1 MSQVPIG
8 EDEQLTT
15 FAENPLAPSE
25 SPKRLL
31 ISVWVTMAVLSLFGA
46 HDLNAFVSYDQKL
59 AAIWGG
65 PTGALVSLAETTG
78 ITALRRPLEALAEV
92 VDTPHVVLEREP
104 APALDGGFETDSPS
118 PPVDAHQEPNALLRP
133 TRVMLVGA
141 SSIQYY
147 LGSELER
154 RLELYRDVTV
164 YRSGRISTGLA
175 RPDMFDWMKEVPRLQ
190 NQFKPDLVV
199 GMFGGNDTQ
208 GLLMPGGSVARF
220 GTPEWTTEYTLRV
233 RTMVER
239 VASSGAKMVM
249 LGMPSMRES
258 RYSKNISQVNRVT
271 RDATEAAGG
280 VYIATWD
287 LSSKPDLEYQPDV
300 TYEGETGLM
309 RLPDGVHYSRLGAK
323 FVAEKLMHRLER
335 EFLFTAT
342 NPALATVSRY
352 EATSRLLKRSVRY
365 LAFVPQAVAPDEKLP
380 VVFLLHGAGGSE
392 NDWSEQAH
400 ELLQRA
406 AAEHR
411 LIFIAPDGGADSWY
425 VDSKRLPGAQVARFL
440 TKELIRDVATRLP
453 TSDERGVLGI
463 SMGGNAALALALRNP
478 GVFSAVSSLSG
489 AVNLAEARSRPA
501 LIERLGPYAENV
513 AEWEANSALQLVSAH
528 PDVARTLPIRL
539 SIGKADPWAP
549 TNHELHQAL
558 KAVGSEPLF
567 EETEGTHSWAY
578 WVSVLPGHLAWQ
590 ALQLRGAAQ

>member
-1 MSQVPIG
+1 MSQVPLG
-8 EDEQLTT
+8 EDEQPTT

-46 HDLNAFVSYDQKL
+46 HDLNAFVSYDEKL

-65 PTGALVSLAETTG
+65 PTRALVSLAETTG
-78 ITALRRPLEALAEV
+78 ISVLRRPLETFAEV

-104 APALDGGFETDSPS
+104 AHALDGGVESDDPP

-133 TRVMLVGA
+133 KRVMLVGA

-190 NQFKPDLVV
+190 KEFKPDLVI

-208 GLLMPGGSVARF
+208 GLLMPAGDVARF
-220 GTPEWTTEYTLRV
+220 GTPEWTTEYTFRV

-239 VASSGAKMVM
+239 VANSGAKMVM
-249 LGMPSMRES
+249 LGMPSMRDP
-258 RYSKNISQVNRVT
+258 RYSKNIAAVNRVT

-280 VYIATWD
+280 IYIATWD

-335 EFLFTAT
+335 EFLFTAADD
-342 NPALATVSRY
+342 ALATVSRY
-352 EATSRLLKRSVRY
+352 EATSNVLKKPVRY
-365 LAFVPQAVAPDEKLP
+365 LAFVPQGLAPDEKLP
-380 VVFLLHGAGGSE
+380 VVFLLHGAGGAES
-392 NDWSEQAH
+392 DWSEQAH

-406 AAEHR
+406 AVAHR
-411 LIFIAPDGGADSWY
+411 LIFIAPAGGADSGY
-425 VDSKRLPGAQVARFL
+425 VDRTRLPGAKVAHFI
-440 TKELIRDVATRLP
+440 TK
-453 TSDERGVLGI
+453 
-463 SMGGNAALALALRNP
+463 
-478 GVFSAVSSLSG
+478 
-489 AVNLAEARSRPA
+489 
-501 LIERLGPYAENV
+501 
-513 AEWEANSALQLVSAH
+513 
-528 PDVARTLPIRL
+528 
-539 SIGKADPWAP
+539 
-549 TNHELHQAL
+549 
-558 KAVGSEPLF
+558 
-567 EETEGTHSWAY
+567 
-578 WVSVLPGHLAWQ
+578 
-590 ALQLRGAAQ
+590 